1 MIACVISMEFPLW
14 GLQVVKVAKAV
25 VLNYKKKGAGRKK
38 KDMKG
43 TETLSQGVEAWETFI
58 RSAA

>member
-25 VLNYKKKGAGRKK
+25 VLNYKKKEGRK

-43 TETLSQGVEAWETFI
+43 TEMLSQGVEAWETFI

>member
-1 MIACVISMEFPLW
+1 MEFLLW

-25 VLNYKKKGAGRKK
+25 VLNYKKKRGG
-38 KDMKG
+38 DMKG

>member
-1 MIACVISMEFPLW
+1 MEFPLW

-25 VLNYKKKGAGRKK
+25 VLNYKKKRGGLKKKK